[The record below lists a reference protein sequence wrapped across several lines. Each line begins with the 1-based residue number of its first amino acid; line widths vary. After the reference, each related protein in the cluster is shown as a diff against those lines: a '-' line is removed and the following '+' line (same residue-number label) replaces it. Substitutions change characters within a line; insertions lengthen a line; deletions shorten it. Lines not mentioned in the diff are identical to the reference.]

1 MQFTVV
7 LQSMLFMLIFMAL
20 GYTLVK
26 VKAASASHA
35 KTLSALLLYGATPG
49 MIITSFQEMEYSAEN
64 NVKLLWFFIL
74 SLVAQ
79 LMLFGL
85 MFLLF
90 RDKMKNGKYRILTIG
105 SFMGNVGFFGQP
117 VVIAL
122 FPDKPIA
129 ACYCMMAAISMNLLI
144 FTLGEYM
151 ISGDARYI
159 SVKRVILNPTM
170 LSLFVALP
178 LYFMKIRLPQLPFSV
193 LNTLRTMSGPLCMI
207 MLGLRLASM
216 SLKEVFAE
224 KMAYIVSA
232 LKLLAFPLVSYSI
245 ACLIPSLDQTF
256 RICMLIISGTPCA
269 SVILALAEKH
279 DCEQGSAAYSV
290 LISAVLCMVTL
301 PVLALIFQ

>member
-1 MQFTVV
+1 
-7 LQSMLFMLIFMAL
+7 
-20 GYTLVK
+20 
-26 VKAASASHA
+26 
-35 KTLSALLLYGATPG
+35 
-49 MIITSFQEMEYSAEN
+49 
-64 NVKLLWFFIL
+64 
-74 SLVAQ
+74 
-79 LMLFGL
+79 
-85 MFLLF
+85 
-90 RDKMKNGKYRILTIG
+90 
-105 SFMGNVGFFGQP
+105 MGNVGFFGQP

-144 FTLGEYM
+144 FTIGEYM
-151 ISGDARYI
+151 ISRDRRYV
-159 SVKRVILNPTM
+159 SFKRVILNPTM

-178 LYFMKIRLPQLPFSV
+178 LYFMKIRLPQVPFSV